1 MINSTFSQAE
11 NLAIVS
17 FCIALPLFFLWPY
30 LALLPLLFF
39 LSCCL
44 VAPFCPRWGFF
55 LPVISRASTGTKAVA
70 LTFDDGPSP
79 ESTPFI
85 LHLLE
90 EYNFTATFF
99 VIGKRA
105 ERYPE
110 LVENI
115 LAAGHTI
122 GNHSW
127 KHDNLLMLRSKKMLA
142 ADIGRSQQLLQR
154 HGIRPLVFRPPAGIS
169 NPRLKT
175 VLEENKLKMLTFSC
189 RGFDGGNK
197 KIENLAGRI
206 LDSLQP
212 GDIVLLHDIF
222 PVKEEAVST
231 LQNELTLLFAGLVE
245 RAYDVQSLES
255 LIGMPVMQKTHTIPM
270 GL

>member
-1 MINSTFSQAE
+1 MIKYPLSQAE
-11 NLAIVS
+11 KLAFVS
-17 FCIALPLFFLWPY
+17 FCIALPFFILLPY
-30 LALLPLLFF
+30 LAVIPLLLF
-39 LSCCL
+39 LFCCL
-44 VAPFCPRWGFF
+44 IAPFCPRWGFF
-55 LPVISRASTGTKAVA
+55 LPIISRANTGTKAVA

-79 ESTPFI
+79 ESTPII
-85 LHLLE
+85 LKLLK

-110 LVENI
+110 LIEEI
-115 LAAGHTI
+115 LVAGHTI

-127 KHDNLLMLRSKKMLA
+127 KHDNLLMLRNKKTLA
-142 ADIGRSQQLLQR
+142 DDIGRSQQLLQ
-154 HGIRPLVFRPPAGIS
+154 GYGVRPLVFRPPAGIS

-189 RGFDGGNK
+189 RAFDGGNK

-206 LDSLQP
+206 LGRLQP
-212 GDIVLLHDIF
+212 GNIILLHDIF
-222 PVKEEAVST
+222 PEKEEAVRT
-231 LQNELTLLFAGLVE
+231 LQNELTILFAGLVAG
-245 RAYDVQSLES
+245 AYDVQSLEI

-270 GL
+270 GS